1 MIWKKYI
8 LIILFIISGFVGV
21 FATPQAP
28 DILVYNGDTIG
39 IYMSTLPDE
48 FYKHDTVT
56 FNSREH
62 INHILNVNLF
72 GQENP
77 DWTTGC
83 WNGYRVMWEIID
95 KQLYLIGI
103 YSCCYHEDSIKAD
116 LTSLFKEQVIDGKI
130 RADWVTGNF
139 ISHQGEILIYENAMS
154 AGGTYEYEVEFQFE
168 KGKLVSTQLFDN
180 RQSKKSVYSQD
191 QRKLQ
196 EYINSNINWKNLP
209 QNDSS
214 IRIHVKFSANEKGI
228 IDDVEVVRGY
238 NEIYDQEAVRVV
250 KTIPEWDIYFQ
261 KGEHLRMSWHIQII
275 FSKKKR
281 EEYGK

>member
-8 LIILFIISGFVGV
+8 LTKLFIVAGFVGAL
-21 FATPQAP
+21 ATPQSP
-28 DILVYNGDTIG
+28 DILVYKGDTISV
-39 IYMSTLPDE
+39 YMSLLPDE
-48 FYKHDTVT
+48 FYKLDTVNIGK
-56 FNSREH
+56 FEY
-62 INHILNVNLF
+62 INRILNVNLF
-72 GQENP
+72 GNKETCYNTACGNEYQA
-77 DWTTGC
+77 
-83 WNGYRVMWEIID
+83 MWEIIEN
-95 KQLYLIGI
+95 QLYLIGI

-261 KGEHLRMSWHIQII
+261 KGKHMRLTWNIPII
-275 FSKKKR
+275 FNKENR
-281 EEYGK
+281 EKYEK